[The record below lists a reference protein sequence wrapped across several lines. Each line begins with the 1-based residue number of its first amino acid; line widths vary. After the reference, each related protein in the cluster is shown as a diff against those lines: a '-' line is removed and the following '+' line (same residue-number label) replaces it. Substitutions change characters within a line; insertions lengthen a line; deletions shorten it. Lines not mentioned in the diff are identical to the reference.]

1 MGDFPIKQ
9 KGEAVSLS
17 FALERHLWRPR
28 SIACPSTE
36 IIYNRPFCILNYMA
50 LPQHFFCVNLTK
62 YIMLHQLSI
71 INTMFNSPKNDLD
84 LQQNNTVFA
93 FVLAFFPNFVEKTTK
108 A

>member
-1 MGDFPIKQ
+1 
-9 KGEAVSLS
+9 
-17 FALERHLWRPR
+17 
-28 SIACPSTE
+28 
-36 IIYNRPFCILNYMA
+36 MA

-71 INTMFNSPKNDLD
+71 INIMFNSQENDLD

-93 FVLAFFPNFVEKTTK
+93 LVLAFFPNFVEKTTM